1 MLIGRPL
8 LLRSCCCR
16 RLLACKLI
24 ATAPRRVPAEILRIP
39 CPRLYSTDREQN
51 GTTNPS
57 NISHH
62 GRIDITRS
70 AAAAPGPGDPD
81 RPLQAA
87 PIGDS
92 FSLPPE
98 IADDIAFDESWV
110 DEEDLRRPSYHQP
123 ASQWAKPTDE
133 EVLHLIDKRQRELAR
148 RHAGPSQP
156 STGPPTSV
164 LEDTSRYLL
173 KELLEKETTDRKNYK
188 KPVSDAEATSD
199 LQLLQ
204 RVLDIS
210 VSRIHSRAKPGHHSL
225 PFYLHRNSK
234 RLDKA
239 LQNVLQKGETGMINK
254 VCYNLLVSPAAPTIT
269 TFNILLRRFTRL
281 RMTSLA
287 RVILTTLFA
296 VGFEPNSQTYA
307 AILHYFTV
315 IGNYDAFGK
324 AVTIMR
330 NAFVDFRN
338 PVLGAAELNG
348 WSKFGDFM
356 SMRRRLRL
364 LQEEGLRDNVF
375 ILAIELR
382 YFAKRHMWEGGLPA
396 LRLLLA
402 KRAEEVDHRALF
414 WAFRLCVNCQ
424 QYDFADRLKS
434 LVQEKRW
441 PVEALWMRPERTR
454 GLPFGY
460 KGKGSGQVVPKRS
473 DPAQWKH
480 FWDSGGRQEKRAMIE
495 YPPEITVDPKVPE
508 DWYEYSAVWREDVV
522 MESRAQQILSDHLEG
537 KSEDDSSK
545 GDDKPIGPANSRPEP
560 FRFQVKSTFKKHNEA
575 SLFKSLV
582 ESRKKALLGTKG

>member
-16 RLLACKLI
+16 RLANKLI
-24 ATAPRRVPAEILRIP
+24 ATAPRRVPAEILRIS
-39 CPRLYSTDREQN
+39 CPKLYSTDREHN
-51 GTTNPS
+51 GDINPS
-57 NISHH
+57 TVSHN
-62 GRIDITRS
+62 GRGEATRT
-70 AAAAPGPGDPD
+70 AAAPIVG
-81 RPLQAA
+81 
-87 PIGDS
+87 S
-92 FSLPPE
+92 FNLPPE
-98 IADDIAFDESWV
+98 IADDIAFDESWI
-110 DEEDLRRPSYHQP
+110 DDDLRPPSSRQ
-123 ASQWAKPTDE
+123 STSKWVKPTDE
-133 EVLHLIDKRQRELAR
+133 EVLHLIDKRQRELASHR
-148 RHAGPSQP
+148 AAPPS
-156 STGPPTSV
+156 SNGPPTSI
-164 LEDTSRYLL
+164 LEDASRYLL
-173 KELLEKETTDRKNYK
+173 QELLEKELTDRKNYK
-188 KPVSDAEATSD
+188 KPVSDAETTSD
-199 LQLLQ
+199 IQLLQ

-210 VSRIHSRAKPGHHSL
+210 ASRIHTRAKPGHHSL

-239 LQNVLQKGETGMINK
+239 LQNVLRKGETGMVNK
-254 VCYNLLVSPAAPTIT
+254 VCYNLLVSPAAPTIK

-296 VGFEPNSQTYA
+296 VGFEPNPQTYA
-307 AILHYFTV
+307 SVLHYFTI

-330 NAFVDFRN
+330 NTFVDFRN
-338 PVLGAAELNG
+338 PILGAAELNG

-364 LQEEGLRDNVF
+364 LQEEGLRDNIF

-402 KRAEEVDHRALF
+402 KKVEDVDHRALF
-414 WAFRLCVNCQ
+414 WAFKLCVNCQ
-424 QYDFADRLKS
+424 QYDFAERLKT

-460 KGKGSGQVVPKRS
+460 KGKDSGQVIPKRS
-473 DPAQWKH
+473 DAAQWKQ
-480 FWDSGGRQEKRAMIE
+480 FWDSGGRQQRRAMID
-495 YPPEITVDPKVPE
+495 YPPEIRIDPKVPE
-508 DWYEYSAVWREDVV
+508 DWYEYSAVWREDVKEEDII
-522 MESRAQQILSDHLEG
+522 MESRIGRILSNQSEG
-537 KSEDDSSK
+537 KDQGDNSNGGDEAITSVDSKLASLRV
-545 GDDKPIGPANSRPEP
+545 P
-560 FRFQVKSTFKKHNEA
+560 VKSTFKKHSEA
-575 SLFKSLV
+575 TLFKSIV